1 MQALVLVGTGAIL
14 GANARYLVSV
24 WAATRWGN
32 AFPWGT
38 FGVNV
43 SGSFAL
49 GLFLTLIKV
58 RYGTQAGASLLVATG
73 FIGSYTTFSTF
84 AFETIVMARR
94 RDHRPALANV
104 VGSALFGLL
113 AAAAGVWFGT
123 RLGGMGR

>member
-1 MQALVLVGTGAIL
+1 MQGLVLVGAGAIL
-14 GANARYLVSV
+14 GANARYLLSV

-49 GLFLTLIKV
+49 GLFLTFVKV
-58 RYGTQAGASLLVATG
+58 RFGAMAGASLLVATG

-104 VGSALFGLL
+104 IGSALFGFV
-113 AAAAGVWFGT
+113 AAAAGVWLGA
-123 RLGGMGR
+123 RLGGLGR